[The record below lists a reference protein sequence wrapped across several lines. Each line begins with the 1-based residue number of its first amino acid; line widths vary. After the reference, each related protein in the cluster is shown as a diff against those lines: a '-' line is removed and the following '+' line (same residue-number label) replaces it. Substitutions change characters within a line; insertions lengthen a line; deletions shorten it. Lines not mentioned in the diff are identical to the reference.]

1 MLPQPEAK
9 TNERQASEIA
19 WWRSLVPNT
28 INALVTAD
36 IQAKLGLRSWHHTKL
51 L

>member
-1 MLPQPEAK
+1 MLPQPETK
-9 TNERQASEIA
+9 TNERQAREIA

>member
-1 MLPQPEAK
+1 MLPQPETK

-28 INALVTAD
+28 VNALFTAN
-36 IQAKLGLRSWHHTKL
+36 IQAQLGLRS
-51 L
+51 